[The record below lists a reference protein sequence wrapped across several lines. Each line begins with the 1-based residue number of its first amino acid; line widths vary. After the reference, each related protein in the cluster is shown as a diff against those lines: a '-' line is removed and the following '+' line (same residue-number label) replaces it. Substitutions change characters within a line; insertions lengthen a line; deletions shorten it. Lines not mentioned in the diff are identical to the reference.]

1 MLDHQTGSEELGS
14 AHGTPLRAT
23 DHHLLQKLFL
33 IFRHPQDVLV
43 SREKVALEAEAV
55 TKPTAV
61 AKRTIEV
68 APIAATTTP
77 RVPHLLVIVGLPPV
91 QNKNQL

>member
-14 AHGTPLRAT
+14 ADGAPLGAT
-23 DHHLLQKLFL
+23 DHHLLQKLLL

-43 SREKVALEAEAV
+43 SREEVALEAEAV
-55 TKPTAV
+55 TEPTAV
-61 AKRTIEV
+61 AKWTIEV
-68 APIAATTTP
+68 APIAATTP